1 MKQDEGMKVELPK
14 STRKKLSKADIVY
27 DFLLNGIIEGSWLP
41 GDRINDKEIAEHL
54 GVNRLAVRE
63 ALSRLI
69 QNDVIEQEQWKG
81 YHIREITE
89 HDVQSLVEVR
99 ISLEELAMRL
109 FLKQHEVVQNQTL
122 ELMSNTITD
131 SLAYL
136 EKGDHAKYMEI
147 DFQFHELLYGASG
160 NHMISRII
168 ANTRITTSIMRNLSM
183 GKEFNEFK
191 EAALISSK
199 EHEQILHALEA
210 RDLEQAYAALNAH
223 LGNTF
228 VYNILRHIHQKQY
241 SKEA

>member
-1 MKQDEGMKVELPK
+1 VELPK
-14 STRKKLSKADIVY
+14 STTKKLSKADIVY
-27 DFLLNGIIEGSWLP
+27 DFLLNGIIEGAWLP

-69 QNDVIEQEQWKG
+69 QNDVVEQEQWKG

-89 HDVQSLVEVR
+89 NDVQSLVEVR

-109 FLKQHEVVQNQTL
+109 FLQKDQTVQKQTL
-122 ELMSNTITD
+122 IQMRRTITD

-147 DFQFHELLYGASG
+147 DFHFHELLYDASG
-160 NHMISRII
+160 NIMIAKII

-183 GKEFNEFK
+183 GKEFEEFK
-191 EAALISSK
+191 EAALISSN
-199 EHEQILHALEA
+199 EHEQILAALEA
-210 RDLEQAYAALNAH
+210 GDLMQACAALNAH
-223 LGNTF
+223 LGKTF
-228 VYNILRHIHQKQY
+228 VHNILSHIHQNQY